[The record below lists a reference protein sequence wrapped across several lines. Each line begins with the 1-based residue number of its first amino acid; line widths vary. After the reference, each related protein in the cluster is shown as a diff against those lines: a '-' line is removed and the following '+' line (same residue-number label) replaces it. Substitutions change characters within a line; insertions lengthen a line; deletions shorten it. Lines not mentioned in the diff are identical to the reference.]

1 MMAAMR
7 DLLSPLGIICLV
19 FIRGYCPLPMALQ
32 GMHPMRTRGPS
43 SHSSEDQFVSTEDYS
58 QYEDIVT
65 TTSSKRLTPGGGTL
79 QQCDYDPCLEGQ
91 TSCFQLAISTHCLC
105 RGLPLNEVPK
115 APSLSSVSWN
125 GSKVVLKWCAPYS
138 HVTAYIVT
146 VGGEE
151 RMTFGEGERSGAVGD
166 IDDIAEVCVKAVN
179 NAGASDGSCM
189 IYHPKDNNLALTAGL
204 IGGALGFL
212 LLVLLVILLWR
223 QRKQEATI
231 SMSNT
236 AETQ

>member
-1 MMAAMR
+1 M
-7 DLLSPLGIICLV
+7 IT
-19 FIRGYCPLPMALQ
+19 
-32 GMHPMRTRGPS
+32 HGPS
-43 SHSSEDQFVSTEDYS
+43 SHSSEDQFISTDDYS
-58 QYEDIVT
+58 QYDDIFT

-91 TSCFQLAISTHCLC
+91 TSCFQLAVSTHCLC
-105 RGLPLNEVPK
+105 PGFTLSNV
-115 APSLSSVSWN
+115 APEAPRLKSVSWN
-125 GSKVVLKWCAPYS
+125 GSKVVLKWCTPYS
-138 HVTAYIVT
+138 HVKAYIVT

-151 RMTFGEGERSGAVGD
+151 RMTFGEGKRSGAVGD
-166 IDDIAEVCVKAVN
+166 IDDIANVCVKAVN
-179 NAGASDGSCM
+179 DAGASDGSCM

-223 QRKQEATI
+223 HRRQRKQEATI

>member
-1 MMAAMR
+1 M
-7 DLLSPLGIICLV
+7 LGGLHLKNVQLISVNDHTI
-19 FIRGYCPLPMALQ
+19 
-32 GMHPMRTRGPS
+32 S
-43 SHSSEDQFVSTEDYS
+43 FVSTEDYS

-166 IDDIAEVCVKAVN
+166 IDDIAEVCVKA
-179 NAGASDGSCM
+179 GC
-189 IYHPKDNNLALTAGL
+189 L
-204 IGGALGFL
+204 IP
-212 LLVLLVILLWR
+212 
-223 QRKQEATI
+223 
-231 SMSNT
+231 
-236 AETQ
+236 AETSCHAASG